1 VSELDNQVLR
11 TEKGKM
17 LENISELEGQLSTA
31 QKGLEA
37 AQQTI
42 LGLKEELEASKL
54 AQEKLGVELKDAVAA
69 KALLDNKIEELSK
82 EAAIA
87 IQNKQPSFAMLYKA
101 VAERNKKIAEQNI
114 ATLNARIHG
123 MQEGFD
129 EKLKEQAQKEQAAVA
144 KIGQVNQQL
153 QHEKQIL
160 EKKLEISEKS
170 NKELADRLLAV
181 KDEYSKLL
189 LKQSSSTKDGEVTS
203 KSQEEQLRA
212 AAVLKEEAKYLV
224 AQKILSSMKNTR
236 TSSRTIVA
244 M

>member
-1 VSELDNQVLR
+1 
-11 TEKGKM
+11 
-17 LENISELEGQLSTA
+17 
-31 QKGLEA
+31 
-37 AQQTI
+37 
-42 LGLKEELEASKL
+42 
-54 AQEKLGVELKDAVAA
+54 LGVELKDAVAA